1 VNIFIVPASNIV
13 DTGRI
18 AHAVKFQIPV
28 VTEQYIH
35 DSVACSQRLDWGQY
49 VIGLNQQGETPVDAY
64 QLENELISHAHQ
76 MDHNAALS
84 FSKQIASETS
94 ASTNTRILNASA
106 PHFTLKMFLKGS
118 RQTAFT
124 EQFPEVLYTLTWKH
138 KYDVRIMCS
147 DKIFMNKNQSKILD
161 SIEMSLVLTDKHE
174 VPSYDDDES
183 AKRKRKRPK
192 VNEVP
197 TTTANTPNKRKQKK
211 PTNSDTITISS
222 LHKSGDDEIIIRF
235 GINSTFCSKRFQY
248 GAFKLFLSYAPMDD
262 PTDDY
267 HFQIYSAEF
276 KTFVKK
282 NANITK
288 YLHFPKPL
296 DPTVTFITKAATT
309 TQRIDYQKYMVATYD
324 ENSATSPGGTPR
336 AQAKKRKTP
345 AKGKRKR
352 GGEEEEMEQ
361 VDEHQQQWAMQQG
374 GDNMM
379 NMLYPF
385 LPIFSNSVNM
395 NQMPAP
401 NLAMKTILP
410 QTGTCWVGDPIGMNV
425 NADMFYL
432 AFCKDGV
439 IYKINDFVY
448 IAPDETVM
456 PEGASDEQG
465 VLAHTGEMQHVDQPI
480 DHSSEVSQPQQ
491 ESVEHSTGSEEGTV
505 TKEES
510 TDHDASGEQGG
521 EQGDSLHEGGEEEGA
536 TTPAVKS
543 ETEKYWICKIIN
555 LVQTKN
561 QEMKFI
567 GQWFYRWQDVQSFGC
582 NIDNSSKHRT
592 RKQYI
597 LQKDKEVFVSFD
609 INYNSLQSVRGKC
622 FVRYMDQEGQR
633 TKHKKWLGH
642 KDHYFF
648 QTGFNRL
655 KGELFD
661 LQEPMLKILRETNN
675 YDDENDDEVG
685 SPGGT
690 AGAAPQIP
698 QYQPSQFHPMM
709 SHMALG
715 AAMPQTLG
723 TMNPEATNWAAYQQ
737 QPEQLDALENQPM
750 LQQDDAQSHEH
761 Q

>member
-1 VNIFIVPASNIV
+1 M
-13 DTGRI
+13 D
-18 AHAVKFQIPV
+18 Q
-28 VTEQYIH
+28 EM
-35 DSVACSQRLDWGQY
+35 
-49 VIGLNQQGETPVDAY
+49 
-64 QLENELISHAHQ
+64 ISHAHQ
-76 MDHNAALS
+76 MDHNSALT
-84 FSKQIASETS
+84 FSKQIAAESTS
-94 ASTNTRILNASA
+94 TTNTRILNASA

-147 DKIFMNKNQSKILD
+147 DKIFLNKNQSKILE
-161 SIEMSLVLTDKHE
+161 SMEMSLVLTDKHE

-192 VNEVP
+192 VNEAPVS
-197 TTTANTPNKRKQKK
+197 ASNTPSKRKQKK

-248 GAFKLFLSYAPMDD
+248 GAFKLFISYAPMDD

-309 TQRIDYQKYMVATYD
+309 TQRIDYQKYMLQQYE
-324 ENSATSPGGTPR
+324 ENGQTSPGGTPR
-336 AQAKKRKTP
+336 SQSKKRKTP
-345 AKGKRKR
+345 SKGKRKR
-352 GGEEEEMEQ
+352 GGSQEEEEME
-361 VDEHQQQWAMQQG
+361 VMDEHQQQWAMQQG
-374 GDNMM
+374 ATGDNMM

-385 LPIFSNSVNM
+385 LPIFANSANM
-395 NQMPAP
+395 PQMPAP

-448 IAPDETVM
+448 IAPDETIM
-456 PEGASDEQG
+456 PEGVSEEHQALADANAMPVEHAEHAEVTQQQEQLEQA
-465 VLAHTGEMQHVDQPI
+465 VPEDVTAKEETNDHENSVDQ
-480 DHSSEVSQPQQ
+480 
-491 ESVEHSTGSEEGTV
+491 SVEGEEG
-505 TKEES
+505 
-510 TDHDASGEQGG
+510 
-521 EQGDSLHEGGEEEGA
+521 EEG

-543 ETEKYWICKIIN
+543 ETERYWICKIIN
-555 LVQTKN
+555 LVQTKT

-582 NIDNSSKHRT
+582 NIDSSSKHRT

-622 FVRYMDQEGQR
+622 HVRYMDQEAQR
-633 TKHKKWLGH
+633 TKHKKWLGT
-642 KDHYFF
+642 KDNYFF

-675 YDDENDDEVG
+675 YDDENDEDPV
-685 SPGGT
+685 SPGGS
-690 AGAAPQIP
+690 AQAQIQ
-698 QYQPSQFHPMM
+698 QYQAGQYHPMM

-715 AAMPQTLG
+715 ATMPQTIG
-723 TMNPEATNWAAYQQ
+723 GMNPDAASWAYQQ
-737 QPEQLDALENQPM
+737 QQAEQMEALQDQQI
-750 LQQDDAQSHEH
+750 LQQDDQQAHDQ